1 MKKEA
6 VFLYAESARS
16 DVWEH
21 EEKPSYDARVLDTQY
36 EARLFS
42 DKGRELLKTSNQDA
56 GSALRAGGR

>member
-6 VFLYAESARS
+6 VFLYAESSRS

-21 EEKPSYDARVLDTQY
+21 EEKPSYDARILDTQY

-42 DKGRELLKTSNQDA
+42 DKGRELLNASNEDA
-56 GSALRAGGR
+56 ASALLARGR

>member
-6 VFLYAESARS
+6 VFLYADSVRS

-21 EEKPSYDARVLDTQY
+21 EEKPSYDVRVLDAQY

-42 DKGRELLKTSNQDA
+42 DKGRELLKASNQDA
-56 GSALRAGGR
+56 DSALRARGR